1 MSKITSPLR
10 QLAINIAY
18 SEIKPNFYYD
28 KEKTE
33 ELKKETLKNT
43 PPVMNKKDQ
52 TIVKE
57 RRTSI

>member
-1 MSKITSPLR
+1 MSKITNPLR

-33 ELKKETLKNT
+33 ELKKETLKILH
-43 PPVMNKKDQ
+43 Q
-52 TIVKE
+52 L
-57 RRTSI
+57 

>member
-1 MSKITSPLR
+1 MYSKIKMSKITNSLR

-33 ELKKETLKNT
+33 ELKKETLKKYST
-43 PPVMNKKDQ
+43 GYDKKKIKQ
-52 TIVKE
+52 
-57 RRTSI
+57 

>member
-1 MSKITSPLR
+1 MSKITNPLR

-43 PPVMNKKDQ
+43 PPVMIKKIKQ
-52 TIVKE
+52 
-57 RRTSI
+57 